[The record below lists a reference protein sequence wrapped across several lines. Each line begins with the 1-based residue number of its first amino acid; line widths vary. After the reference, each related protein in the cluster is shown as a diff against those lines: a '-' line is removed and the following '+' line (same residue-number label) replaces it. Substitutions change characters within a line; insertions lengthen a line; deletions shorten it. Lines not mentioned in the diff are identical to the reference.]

1 MKYRCMMKK
10 KYCVSVRNMVLKT
23 VEKEGYPLYQG
34 IEMDENFSFSE
45 MMHQPVR
52 VKYNTRDKVLAHV
65 KCLKR
70 KLKLKCEIH
79 IIASKILFLHI
90 RRWLCQVEMKIIDC
104 EKWIYLQI
112 FKD

>member
-1 MKYRCMMKK
+1 MLYDEKQMLEICK
-10 KYCVSVRNMVLKT
+10 KYDIET
-23 VEKEGYPLYQG
+23 VEKEGYPSYQG
-34 IEMDENFSFSE
+34 KEMDENFSFSE
-45 MMHQPVR
+45 MMHEPIR
-52 VKYNTRDKVLAHV
+52 VKHNTRDKVLTHV

-70 KLKLKCEIH
+70 KLKLKCEMYL
-79 IIASKILFLHI
+79 IAGKILFLHI